1 MRLVSSL
8 AAVFLGLCAT
18 AVVAQEPQ
26 VVGYYESPN
35 GTLSPFPVAVQDG
48 QCSDFKTW
56 IKAADIPQGY
66 DCVFYSQ
73 LECSGRMTDHY
84 TEKVSRFKF
93 EVRSFVCKPV
103 SEPTQPNPTPTATP
117 SPSS

>member
-1 MRLVSSL
+1 MHLVSSL

-18 AVVAQEPQ
+18 AVVAQDPKQ

-48 QCSDFKTW
+48 QCSDFNTW

-73 LECSGRMTDHY
+73 PECKGRMTDHY
-84 TEKVSRFKF
+84 TENISRFKF
-93 EVRSFVCKPV
+93 EVRSFLCKPV
-103 SEPTQPNPTPTATP
+103 SEPTP

>member
-1 MRLVSSL
+1 MRLFSSL
-8 AAVFLGLCAT
+8 AAVSLGLCAT
-18 AVVAQEPQ
+18 AVVAQEPK

-48 QCSDFKTW
+48 QCSGFKTW

-66 DCVFYSQ
+66 DCVFYSKP
-73 LECSGRMTDHY
+73 ECKGRMTDHY
-84 TEKVSRFKF
+84 TKNISRFKL
-93 EVRSFVCKPV
+93 EVRSFVCKTV
-103 SEPTQPNPTPTATP
+103 STQPSPTPTATP